1 MSIREY
7 AAEVISTM
15 PEEKL
20 KAFLMLFADEN
31 VLARMETEMMAI
43 DPDAPRFSSV
53 DALFEEL
60 DSE

>member
-31 VLARMETEMMAI
+31 LLARMETEMMAN

>member
-1 MSIREY
+1 MSMLDY
-7 AAEVISTM
+7 ATEVIQTM

-20 KAFLMLFADEN
+20 KAFLLLFADEN
-31 VLARMETEMMAI
+31 VLARMETEMMAN

-53 DALFEEL
+53 DELFEEL

>member
-7 AAEVISTM
+7 AAEVIATM

-31 VLARMETEMMAI
+31 LLARMETEMMAN

>member
-31 VLARMETEMMAI
+31 VLVRLETEMMAN

>member
-7 AAEVISTM
+7 AAEIIKTM

-20 KAFLMLFADEN
+20 EAFLMLFADEN
-31 VLARMETEMMAI
+31 VLARTECEAMVN

-53 DALFEEL
+53 EELFEEL
-60 DSE
+60 DS

>member
-31 VLARMETEMMAI
+31 VLARLETEMMAN

>member
-1 MSIREY
+1 MSIRDY
-7 AAEVISTM
+7 AAEVVAAM

-20 KAFLMLFADEN
+20 RAFLMLFADEN
-31 VLARMETEMMAI
+31 MLARIETEQLVN